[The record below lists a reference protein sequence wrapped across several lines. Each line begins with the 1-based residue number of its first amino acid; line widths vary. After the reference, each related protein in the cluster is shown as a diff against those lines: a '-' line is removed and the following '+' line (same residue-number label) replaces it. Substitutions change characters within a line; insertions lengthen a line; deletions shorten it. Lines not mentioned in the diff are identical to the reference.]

1 MAQAL
6 EEKSLNA
13 PALTRDR
20 IVLATGL
27 AFVCAL
33 AWLFTVLAA
42 EGMEASASQPWSL
55 GQFAAVFLMW
65 VIMMGAMMLPAVAPM
80 VDSFITINRRR
91 RERDAPYVA
100 TIYFLAGYLFA
111 WAGYSAIATLAHWGL
126 ERAGLLDTMM
136 QSSSLWLSGGLFL
149 AAGLYQWTPLKEV
162 CLTRCRSPI
171 GFVLTEWRDGPL
183 GAIVMGLRHGGYC
196 IGCCAALMALLFAV
210 AVMSL
215 PWVAA
220 LTVLV
225 MIEKLLPG
233 EAFWRHAIGAT
244 LTAIGIVLIGRAAFE
259 SW

>member
-1 MAQAL
+1 M
-6 EEKSLNA
+6 EEAAEETGLNTGTQ
-13 PALTRDR
+13 TRDR
-20 IVLATGL
+20 IVLAAGL
-27 AFVCAL
+27 GLVCLL
-33 AWLFTVLAA
+33 AWGITIMGAKGMAA
-42 EGMEASASQPWSL
+42 MPSHAWSA
-55 GQFAAVFLMW
+55 GQFVAVFLMW

-80 VDSFITINRRR
+80 VDSFMTINRRR

-100 TIYFLAGYLFA
+100 TMYFVGGYLVA
-111 WAGYSAIATLAHWGL
+111 WAGYSAVATSAHWAL

-136 QSSSLWLSGGLFL
+136 QSSSLWLSGALFL

-162 CLTRCRSPI
+162 CLTRCRSPV
-171 GFVLTEWRDGPL
+171 GFILSEWRDGAL

-233 EAFWRHAIGAT
+233 GAFWRHAIGVG
-244 LTAIGIVLIGRAAFE
+244 LTVTGIVLVGRALFI
-259 SW
+259 